1 MQLTLAL
8 LGIALA
14 LFGLYRGFQ
23 VIQLIRVEVA
33 SQQQTQLLP
42 LALTTQIL
50 RLSLLGIWLVFL
62 VGYLLRTQ

>member
-23 VIQLIRVEVA
+23 VIQLIRTEVA

-42 LALTTQIL
+42 LALTTQVL
-50 RLSLLGIWLVFL
+50 GLSLLGIWLMFL
-62 VGYLLRTQ
+62 VGYLLRAQ

>member
-23 VIQLIRVEVA
+23 VIQLIRAEVA

-42 LALTTQIL
+42 LALTTQVL
-50 RLSLLGIWLVFL
+50 GLSLLGIWLMFL
-62 VGYLLRTQ
+62 VGYLLRAQ